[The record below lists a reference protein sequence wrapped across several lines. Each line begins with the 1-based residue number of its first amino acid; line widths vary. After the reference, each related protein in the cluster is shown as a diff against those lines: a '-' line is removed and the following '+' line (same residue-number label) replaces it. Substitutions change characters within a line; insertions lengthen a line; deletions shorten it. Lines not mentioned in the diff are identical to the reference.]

1 MAKILVVEDDRL
13 IAEGIVDL
21 LVSNN
26 HVVDNVEDGKEALD
40 RLKFYY
46 YDLIVLDWELPS
58 TSGIDILKQLRASGC
73 SSPVLMLT
81 GRVSESDLVTGLDA
95 GAADYLKKPFQMRE
109 LQARVKALL
118 RRPSDTNALHL
129 SIRGFR
135 LDAASYS
142 LGLGDKQ
149 TSLLPKEFAVFQL
162 LLRSNASDYVNLE
175 TIADY
180 VWSADSAE
188 VGDAIRTC
196 IRRLRAKM
204 ETDLDAHGSIESKR
218 GLGYRI
224 SPSLHPE

>member
-21 LVSNN
+21 LAASN
-26 HVVDNVEDGKEALD
+26 HVVDNVGDGKEALD

-46 YDLIVLDWELPS
+46 YDLIVLDWELPRA
-58 TSGIDILKQLRASGC
+58 SGIDILKQLRASGC

-81 GRVSESDLVTGLDA
+81 GRVSDSDLVTGFDA
-95 GAADYLKKPFQMRE
+95 GAADYLRKPFQMRE

-118 RRPSDTNALHL
+118 RRPSDTNAVQLTV
-129 SIRGFR
+129 RGFR
-135 LDAASYS
+135 LDAANFS
-142 LGLGDKQ
+142 LGFGDKQ
-149 TSLLPKEFAVFQL
+149 TSLLPKEFAVFEL
-162 LLRSNASDYVNLE
+162 LLRSHASEYVSLE
-175 TIADY
+175 TIADSA
-180 VWSADSAE
+180 WSADIAE

-196 IRRLRAKM
+196 MRRLRAKM